1 MLVVGEA
8 GTIIASTGRESSALD
23 WKSVVPLPGP
33 DIGVRLTWFSTSARV
48 YDIESTTTL
57 APPWLPI
64 PGSPRTAT
72 GPEEFIDFTEPGPSA
87 ASRRFFRV
95 RERP

>member
-1 MLVVGEA
+1 
-8 GTIIASTGRESSALD
+8 
-23 WKSVVPLPGP
+23 W
-33 DIGVRLTWFSTSARV
+33 LTTSERI

-57 APPWLPI
+57 TPPWLPI

-72 GPEEFIDFTEPGPSA
+72 GPEEFIDFTETGPSA